1 MIWLVL
7 VAGNTFGQWLSA
19 WHAGITQLFLVAL
32 ALLKFYGFANVCNLF
47 LFKVLISFTQYCESS
62 PKTCRR
68 NPIEETPFKQK
79 PDMQPSQEGS
89 LTKGEIELFEEK

>member
-1 MIWLVL
+1 MDSGSLPGTPVS
-7 VAGNTFGQWLSA
+7 LSS
-19 WHAGITQLFLVAL
+19 FLL
-32 ALLKFYGFANVCNLF
+32 PLSLLKFCGFANVCNLF
-47 LFKVLISFTQYCESS
+47 LFKVLISFTQYCELS